1 MKASSEKSGQIKI
14 NKKVKAEADNKQ
26 TRESTKSTSN
36 KKTTVSKANKED
48 KEVKSKANKV
58 KDDKTKEKKTKE
70 KPEKI
75 FDDDKKS
82 DEYDKDLN
90 INFLEDEPEENFDIN
105 DLDKKL
111 KERKKV
117 SKQEGVSI
125 FKNSFYNLIFA
136 GVFILFLVFCNYGFF
151 NIEKNAMIKNINL
164 FSFMFLGVSIM
175 LIETAYKEDKI
186 TKCINGIEAI
196 LMGILTL
203 FLPMVL
209 QKYTDN
215 FRKVLL
221 VSGIVI
227 LVYYIIKSIVAFF
240 LNRRNLLID
249 KDDIVKE
256 KKDEDEIEDEEDYD
270 D

>member
-1 MKASSEKSGQIKI
+1 MWPKPKKSQVIKPNNDTTI
-14 NKKVKAEADNKQ
+14 VEAP
-26 TRESTKSTSN
+26 
-36 KKTTVSKANKED
+36 
-48 KEVKSKANKV
+48 
-58 KDDKTKEKKTKE
+58 KE

-75 FDDDKKS
+75 FDDEEDKKS

-186 TKCINGIEAI
+186 TKCINVG
-196 LMGILTL
+196 MLTL

-209 QKYTDN
+209 QKYTDS

-227 LVYYIIKSIVAFF
+227 LVYYIVKSIVAFF